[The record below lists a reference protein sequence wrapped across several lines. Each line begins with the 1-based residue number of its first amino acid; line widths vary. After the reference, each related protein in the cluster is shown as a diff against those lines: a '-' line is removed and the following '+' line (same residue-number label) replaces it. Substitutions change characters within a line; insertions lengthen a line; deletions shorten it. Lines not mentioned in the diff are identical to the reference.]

1 MSSETTAT
9 STRIAKI
16 KRFLKTTALILLVLF
31 AVAPIILAAIPNTES
46 NQTYSIY
53 NTSYDGFS
61 IIRED
66 LEATLEGQ
74 ANKYE
79 ALNIISNLNVLNRF
93 NGSGSGGP
101 PGVLVIAG
109 PAANYDLTETI
120 SVILYLLRGGS
131 VIIADDFGTG
141 NQILDPLFD
150 AFSNIDKF
158 SEEATNLGFELPG
171 LTDILSGGEANDT
184 GTSGSEDPL
193 DPSQFLDGG
202 SSDAAEEIGGNFMTE
217 LLGKVILRFAINA
230 TGVLMD
236 AISNNESPARP
247 IITEIDHTDLS
258 FGNDKFTYTEGVE
271 KIQMEFAS
279 IISIQVK
286 TTKTIVFENGTVGEV
301 EAKAWQP
308 LQKLSTSL
316 LTGGD
321 EGVDID
327 LPFFPFYSSKGSWIE
342 SNMDE
347 AADGTAQP
355 DADEWGNAKFATA
368 LTIPLFPG
376 FGKLIFIADPSIF
389 INRWTAD
396 VANNDNLLLFRNLID
411 MATFTQE
418 PQFDAATGETIP
430 IPVIFDF
437 GHTYQG
443 LLSPALYST
452 ALMKLIAQMSMFPF
466 YAPFVPLAAYGYG
479 RKLMPETRRLRPIL
493 LTKRRGEKG
502 HSDFERKLEDIKASG
517 GYGEPI
523 MHLSR
528 RLVRTVQGDVKFDGM
543 FAKNPKEMARF
554 FSEHYP
560 GVGSRRELQSQLST
574 LFKIAENPT
583 RRINYLAAKR
593 YLALLKKLLDILET

>member
-1 MSSETTAT
+1 LSSETTA
-9 STRIAKI
+9 SGTRWAKI
-16 KRFLKTTALILLVLF
+16 KRILKATALILLVLF
-31 AVAPIILAAIPNTES
+31 AVAPIILAAIPNSES

-53 NTSYDGFS
+53 NTGFDGYS

-66 LEATLEGQ
+66 LEAQLVGEGS
-74 ANKYE
+74 KYE
-79 ALNIISNLNVLNRF
+79 PVNIISNLNVLNRF
-93 NGSGSGGP
+93 NGSGALFIG
-101 PGVLVIAG
+101 G
-109 PAANYDLTETI
+109 PAANFDLTETI

-141 NQILDPLFD
+141 NQILDPIFD
-150 AFSNIDKF
+150 AFSNIEKF
-158 SEEATNLGFELPG
+158 SEEADNLGFEVPG
-171 LTDILSGGEANDT
+171 ITEIFSGEASSNETSTPSGGD
-184 GTSGSEDPL
+184 GSL
-193 DPSQFLDGG
+193 DPSQFLEGG
-202 SSDAAEEIGGNFMTE
+202 SEQAAEEIGGNFMTE
-217 LLGKVILRFAINA
+217 LIGKIILRFAING

-236 AISNNESPARP
+236 AISNNESPTRP

-258 FGNDKFTYTEGVE
+258 FGNDKYTYTEGVE

-279 IISIQVK
+279 VISIQVRTNK
-286 TTKTIVFENGTVGEV
+286 TVVDPVTGDVSEV
-301 EAKAWQP
+301 ETKAWQP
-308 LQKLSTSL
+308 LQKLSTSI

-342 SNMDE
+342 TDMD
-347 AADGTAQP
+347 AAGRGEAQP
-355 DADEWGNAKFATA
+355 DNDEWGNAKFATA

-396 VANNDNLLLFRNLID
+396 VDNNDNLLLFRNLID

-418 PQFDAATGETIP
+418 PQFDAETGEMIP
-430 IPVIFDF
+430 IPIIFDY
-437 GHTYQG
+437 GHTYQD

-466 YAPFVPLAAYGYG
+466 YAPFVPLAAYGFG
-479 RKLMPETRRLRPIL
+479 KRLMPETRRLRPIL

-502 HSDFERKLEDIKASG
+502 HSDFERKLEDIKVSG

-528 RLVRTVQGDVKFDGM
+528 RLVRRVQSDVRFTGM
-543 FAKNPKEMARF
+543 FAKSPREMANF
-554 FSEHYP
+554 FTENFP
-560 GVGSRRELQSQLST
+560 GIGSRRELQSQLSS
-574 LFKIAENPT
+574 LFRIAENPT

-593 YLALLKKLLDILET
+593 YLSLLKKLLEILEG